1 MAPRVDLKKGELAK
15 HVSKAVKSIRDGY
28 LIVAPAE
35 HGYIYLA
42 DAFSPFAVRAMHVL
56 RGDEDGVA
64 AQVLG
69 YSAQT
74 MQGIARDISS
84 DAKALMDEFWPGLL
98 SITLKPNRSLTWD
111 LGDNN
116 SLDRI
121 NVRVPKSRF
130 LKALLKESGPLA
142 IASASAAGQAPMLSI
157 DRASVQQWDVAMIF
171 DNGPVKSGQRTTIVD
186 ASVSPIKVVR
196 AGAISVAEMTPVAPG
211 ISAS

>member
-1 MAPRVDLKKGELAK
+1 MAPRVDLKKGELTK

>member
-1 MAPRVDLKKGELAK
+1 VAPRVDLKKGELAK
-15 HVSKAVKSIRDGY
+15 HVTRAVKSIRDGY
-28 LIVAPAE
+28 VIVAPAE
-35 HGYIYLA
+35 HGYIYLT

-64 AQVLG
+64 AQVFG
-69 YSAQT
+69 HSAQT
-74 MQGIARDISS
+74 IQGIARDIP
-84 DAKALMDEFWPGLL
+84 AEATALMEEFWPGLL
-98 SITLKPNRSLTWD
+98 SITLKPNRSLNWD

-142 IASASAAGQAPMLSI
+142 ISSASPAGSEPMLSI
-157 DRASVQQWDVAMIF
+157 DRTAAKDWDVAVIF
-171 DNGPVKSGQRTTIVD
+171 DNGVLKPAQRSTVVD
-186 ASVSPIKVVR
+186 ASISPISVTR

>member
-171 DNGPVKSGQRTTIVD
+171 DNGAIKPGQRSTIID
-186 ASVSPIKVVR
+186 ASVSPITVVR

>member
-15 HVSKAVKSIRDGY
+15 HVSRAVKSIRDGY
-28 LIVAPAE
+28 VIVAPAE

-42 DAFSPFAVRAMHVL
+42 DAFSPYAVRAMHVL
-56 RGDEDGVA
+56 RADEDGVA

-69 YSAQT
+69 HSAQT
-74 MQGIARDISS
+74 IQGIARDISG

-98 SITLKPNRSLTWD
+98 SITLKPNRSLSWD

-142 IASASAAGQAPMLSI
+142 IASASTAGEGPMLSI
-157 DRASVQQWDVAMIF
+157 DRTSAKDWDVAVIF
-171 DNGPVKSGQRTTIVD
+171 DNGALKSGQATTVID
-186 ASVSPIKVVR
+186 ASQSPITVVR
-196 AGAISVAEMTPVAPG
+196 VGAISVAEMTPVAPG